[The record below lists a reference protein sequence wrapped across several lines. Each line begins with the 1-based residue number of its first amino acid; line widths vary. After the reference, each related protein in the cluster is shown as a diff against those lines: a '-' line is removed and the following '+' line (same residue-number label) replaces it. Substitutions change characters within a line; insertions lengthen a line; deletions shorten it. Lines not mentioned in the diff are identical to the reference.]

1 MIKDRMYKIDKEIVF
16 DLMAEI
22 VEKEFNEK
30 LGGTK
35 INTKIGTQYNG
46 ITNDE
51 ELIEDIFSMYMDF
64 DGDDRLGRDAENGE
78 FILNMPLIYANISE
92 FQEDIYWFLNM
103 EYEFDLYNWGLQ
115 YGFTFEESVIAFC
128 LCHEIG
134 HMKNFIEDFN
144 EYGYYKTYEEDI
156 MPSRALNSIFNEEEL
171 FIGYRRLND
180 EHKADINSI
189 EFLKIYGDFIKEL
202 IDKGMLIE
210 CTTEEVDDILDDYY
224 SRRIILG

>member
-1 MIKDRMYKIDKEIVF
+1 MERMYKIDREIVF
-16 DLMAEI
+16 DLIAEI

-30 LGGTK
+30 LGGLK
-35 INTKIGTQYNG
+35 MNAQIGTQYNG

-64 DGDDRLGRDAENGE
+64 DGEDGLGRGAKNGI
-78 FILNMPLIYANISE
+78 FILNMPLIYANVSE

-103 EYEFDLYNWGLQ
+103 EYGFDLYNWGLQ
-115 YGFTFEESVIAFC
+115 HGFTFEESVIAFC
-128 LCHEIG
+128 LCHEVG
-134 HMKNFIEDFN
+134 HMKSFIEDFN

-171 FIGYRRLND
+171 FISYRRLND
-180 EHKADINSI
+180 EYKADINSI

-224 SRRIILG
+224 SRKTILG

>member
-1 MIKDRMYKIDKEIVF
+1 MERMYKIDREIVF
-16 DLMAEI
+16 DLIAKI

-30 LGGTK
+30 LGGIK
-35 INTKIGTQYNG
+35 INVKIGTQYNG

-51 ELIEDIFSMYMDF
+51 ELIEDIFGIYMNF
-64 DGDDRLGRDAENGE
+64 DGDDGLGRGTENGK
-78 FILNMPLIYANISE
+78 FILNMPLIYTNVSE

-156 MPSRALNSIFNEEEL
+156 IPSRALNSISNEEEL
-171 FIGYRRLND
+171 FISYRRLNC
-180 EHKADINSI
+180 EYKADINSI

-224 SRRIILG
+224 SRKTILG

>member
-1 MIKDRMYKIDKEIVF
+1 MERMYKIDREIVF
-16 DLMAEI
+16 DLIVKI

-30 LGGTK
+30 LGGIK
-35 INTKIGTQYNG
+35 MNTQIGTQYNG

-64 DGDDRLGRDAENGE
+64 DGEDGLGRGAKNGI
-78 FILNMPLIYANISE
+78 FILIMPLIYANVSE

-128 LCHEIG
+128 LCHEVG
-134 HMKNFIEDFN
+134 HMKSFIEDFN
-144 EYGYYKTYEEDI
+144 EYGYYKTFEEDI

-171 FIGYRRLND
+171 FISYRRLND
-180 EHKADINSI
+180 EYKADINSI

-224 SRRIILG
+224 SRKTILG

>member
-1 MIKDRMYKIDKEIVF
+1 MERMYKIDREIVF

-30 LGGTK
+30 LGGIK
-35 INTKIGTQYNG
+35 INVKIGTQYNG

-51 ELIEDIFSMYMDF
+51 ELIEDIFGIYMNF
-64 DGDDRLGRDAENGE
+64 DGDDGLGRGTENGK
-78 FILNMPLIYANISE
+78 FILNMPLIYTNVSE

-156 MPSRALNSIFNEEEL
+156 IPSRALNSISNEEEL
-171 FIGYRRLND
+171 FISYRRLNC
-180 EHKADINSI
+180 EYKADINSI

-224 SRRIILG
+224 SRKTILG